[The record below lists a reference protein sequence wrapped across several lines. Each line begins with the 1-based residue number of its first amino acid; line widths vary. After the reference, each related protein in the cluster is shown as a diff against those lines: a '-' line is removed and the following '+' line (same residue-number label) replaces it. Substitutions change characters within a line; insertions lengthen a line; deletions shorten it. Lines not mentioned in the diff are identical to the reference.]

1 MDEQLK
7 PVLDSVY
14 DSQKRVFDVLNTKEY
29 AEANRSR
36 YSAMFDE
43 IIDVAKD
50 CTNVSVLRSYA
61 DRAEALKMRLLNEMT
76 QMEQEIALKKAEE
89 VRKRLEEQA
98 KAVGDV
104 NQAQIEAEVQK
115 KVETVKRIRN
125 ISIKSM
131 TGTASWKLENTE
143 DVDRYLNELRLKLV
157 SELDTD
163 TIVNI
168 EF

>member
-43 IIDVAKD
+43 IIDAAKD

>member
-1 MDEQLK
+1 
-7 PVLDSVY
+7 
-14 DSQKRVFDVLNTKEY
+14 
-29 AEANRSR
+29 
-36 YSAMFDE
+36 MFDE

>member
-1 MDEQLK
+1 
-7 PVLDSVY
+7 
-14 DSQKRVFDVLNTKEY
+14 
-29 AEANRSR
+29 
-36 YSAMFDE
+36 MFDE
-43 IIDVAKD
+43 IIDAAKG

-61 DRAEALKMRLLNEMT
+61 DRAEALKIRLLNEIT
-76 QMEQEIALKKAEE
+76 QMDQEMAIKKAEE

-104 NQAQIEAEVQK
+104 DQAQIEAEIQK
-115 KVETVKRIRN
+115 KVEKIKKTKN

-131 TGTASWKLENTE
+131 TKTASWRLETTE
-143 DVDRYLNELRLKLV
+143 DVDKYLNELRLKLV

>member
-1 MDEQLK
+1 MLLLY
-7 PVLDSVY
+7 PH
-14 DSQKRVFDVLNTKEY
+14 
-29 AEANRSR
+29 
-36 YSAMFDE
+36 
-43 IIDVAKD
+43 
-50 CTNVSVLRSYA
+50 
-61 DRAEALKMRLLNEMT
+61 DRN
-76 QMEQEIALKKAEE
+76 IALKRAEE

-104 NQAQIEAEVQK
+104 DQAQIEAEVQK
-115 KVETVKRIRN
+115 KVEKVKKTKN

-131 TGTASWKLENTE
+131 TKTASWRLETTE
-143 DVDRYLNELRLKLV
+143 DVDKYLNELRLKLV